1 MAKNS
6 KKADS
11 GLVLVMKGAE
21 TLEVSPLTLQAHLRR
36 GWVRAEGE
44 SAAAPE
50 APEAVSIPLP
60 EGMSLEDAKKALEAA
75 AKAPAGGKGKDK
87 APEEPEKDQ

>member
-6 KKADS
+6 KKADT

-36 GWVRAEGE
+36 GWVQIEGE
-44 SAAAPE
+44 SAAAPA
-50 APEAVSIPLP
+50 APEVSIPLP